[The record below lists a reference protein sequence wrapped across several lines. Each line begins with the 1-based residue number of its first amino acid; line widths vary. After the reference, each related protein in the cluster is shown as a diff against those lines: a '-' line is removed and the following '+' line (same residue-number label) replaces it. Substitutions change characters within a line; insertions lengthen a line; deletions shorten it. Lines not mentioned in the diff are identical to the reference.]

1 MKFLIPAACIVA
13 AAAAGAAWADGRAA
27 RADERAAAP
36 RIIPLPDPSEVP
48 RRCPTAM
55 RGVDLALRPIPGG
68 VALEFTSAR
77 RRQVPGLREQLRETA
92 FAVEQY
98 SKASVRMLDVADRE
112 GSPPH
117 LPPLDISVSDVGA
130 GARVLVRTQRARDMP
145 ELLELARTFERFW
158 SGSDCNEEI
167 YVRAR
172 TQLPSER
179 A

>member
-1 MKFLIPAACIVA
+1 MKFLIPAACIAA
-13 AAAAGAAWADGRAA
+13 AAAAGAAWADGRAP

-36 RIIPLPDPSEVP
+36 RVIPLPDPSEVP
-48 RRCPTAM
+48 RRCPAAM
-55 RGVDLALRPIPGG
+55 RGVDLSLRPIAGG

-77 RRQVPGLREQLRETA
+77 RRQVPGLREQLREAA

-98 SKASVRMLDVADRE
+98 SKVSVRMLNIADSE
-112 GSPPH
+112 NSAPH
-117 LPPLDISVSDVGA
+117 VPPLDISVSDVGA

-145 ELLELARTFERFW
+145 ELIELARTFERMW

-172 TQLPSER
+172 AQLPSER